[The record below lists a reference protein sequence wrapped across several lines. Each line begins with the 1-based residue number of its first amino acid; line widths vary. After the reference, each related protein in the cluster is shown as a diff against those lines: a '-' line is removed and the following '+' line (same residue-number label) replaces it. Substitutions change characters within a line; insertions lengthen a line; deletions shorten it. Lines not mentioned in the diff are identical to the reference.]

1 MTAKIQISISELQIF
16 PCFVV
21 SAAIVT
27 TLTGSIS
34 TSQQR
39 TNLADSCGGAENV
52 IKAVSPQFLFPF
64 QRKRSGEV
72 VAPQRCCCCC
82 IPLLLLLLI
91 FMTSALRGTFNKN
104 AQQSLRQLIELSK
117 VVEAISGS
125 RGSIFKSAF
134 PVICCPN
141 SFFPA
146 HRVPH
151 TPADVPWV
159 FFLFPLSTIK

>member
-1 MTAKIQISISELQIF
+1 M
-16 PCFVV
+16 V

-39 TNLADSCGGAENV
+39 ANLADSCVGVENV
-52 IKAVSPQFLFPF
+52 IKAVSPRFLFPF
-64 QRKRSGEV
+64 QRKESGEV
-72 VAPQRCCCCC
+72 VAPQKRCCCCTLLLL
-82 IPLLLLLLI
+82 LLLLLLI
-91 FMTSALRGTFNKN
+91 YMTSALRRTFNKN

-117 VVEAISGS
+117 LVEAIPGS
-125 RGSIFKSAF
+125 RGSILKSAF
-134 PVICCPN
+134 PALCCPN

-151 TPADVPWV
+151 TPADVPWAFSFSLSPPSNRIQIPQPE
-159 FFLFPLSTIK
+159 FFPAS